1 MRRSGGG
8 SIASAMHASIR
19 SAAVDGVD
27 ATEVI
32 VELDATMG
40 LPSWTIVGL
49 PASAVKESR
58 ERVHAALT
66 NSGFAVPPRRMTVN
80 LAPADTVKTGTAFD
94 LPIALAL
101 LVATGQLAQAAL
113 DNLVIVGELGLDGAI
128 RGVRGMLS
136 IARYVSR
143 LPDERLFVPRINL
156 EEAGLVATLVRAE
169 RLVSCHTLADLV
181 AALRANSLPHPVVPA
196 RWARAVS
203 ADVDFADVIGQASA
217 KRALEVVAAGNHPAL
232 LIGPPGSGKTML
244 AQRMPTILPA
254 LSEEEALEVIA
265 VQSVAGLLTPD
276 TPLPPPR
283 PFRAPHHTI
292 SYAGLVGGGGRYPR
306 PGEVSVAHLGV
317 LFLDEIPE
325 YSRRALEALRQPLED
340 GRVVITRAQRSVTY
354 PARFT
359 LVGAANPC
367 PCGHAGDPS
376 VPCRCSMREV
386 RRYRARL
393 SGPLIDRIDMHV
405 FVGAV
410 PIAALGG
417 SATSTE
423 SSVTIRARVEAA
435 RAIQR
440 RRYGG
445 VLANGQISGRWLE
458 ANTRVDANARTI
470 LVQAASQ
477 FGFSARSYHR
487 VLKVARTIADLAGD
501 DVVTHAA
508 MAEALLFRPQ
518 HSDGIGAA
526 GGGGG
531 DVGRNQ

>member
-1 MRRSGGG
+1 V
-8 SIASAMHASIR
+8 HASIR

-58 ERVHAALT
+58 ERVNAALT
-66 NSGFAVPPRRMTVN
+66 NAGFSVPPRRYTVN

-101 LVATGQLAQAAL
+101 LIATGQLDQRSVH
-113 DNLVIVGELGLDGAI
+113 DLVIVGELGLDGAI
-128 RGVRGMLS
+128 RGVRGLLS
-136 IARYVSR
+136 IARYAAR
-143 LPDERLFVPRINL
+143 LKDVRLFVPRINVG
-156 EEAGLVATLVRAE
+156 EAALVASLVRDQ
-169 RLVSCHTLADLV
+169 RLVSAPTLASLTE
-181 AALRANSLPHPVVPA
+181 ALHGRGIAPA
-196 RWARAVS
+196 TIPSREGHRTPY
-203 ADVDFADVIGQASA
+203 DVDFADVVGQRSA
-217 KRALEVVAAGNHPAL
+217 KRALEVSAAGNHPTL

-244 AQRMPTILPA
+244 AQRIPTILPA

-265 VQSVAGLLTPD
+265 VQSVSGLVTPE

-292 SYAGLVGGGGRYPR
+292 SYAGLVGGGGRSPR
-306 PGEVSVAHLGV
+306 PGEVSLAHLGV

-359 LVGAANPC
+359 LIGAANPC

-376 VPCRCSMREV
+376 TPCRCSMREV
-386 RRYRARL
+386 RRYRSRL

-410 PIAALGG
+410 PIDALCDVN
-417 SATSTE
+417 SNAE
-423 SSVTIRARVEAA
+423 SSAAIRTRVEAA
-435 RAIQR
+435 RTIQR
-440 RRYGG
+440 GRYGG
-445 VLANGQISGRWLE
+445 VLANGQTSGHWLE
-458 ANTRVDANARTI
+458 VNTTVDADARAM
-470 LVQAASQ
+470 LLRAAGQ

-487 VLKVARTIADLAGD
+487 VLKVARTISDLTGD
-501 DVVTHAA
+501 VAITRAA
-508 MAEALLFRPQ
+508 MAEALLYRPVRQ
-518 HSDGIGAA
+518 SES
-526 GGGGG
+526 
-531 DVGRNQ
+531 RP